1 MGKQTTITPPPTIA
15 TARRW
20 GRIADVPAVLPG
32 VSDKT
37 IRRMISRGEIY
48 AERVGP
54 RLIRVDLNSIV
65 GMPLAATGDA
75 A

>member
-1 MGKQTTITPPPTIA
+1 MGKQTTSTPSTTA
-15 TARRW
+15 TQRRW
-20 GRIADVPAVLPG
+20 GRIADVPDVLPG

-37 IRRMISRGEIY
+37 VRRMIARGEIY

-65 GMPLAATGDA
+65 GQPLAFAGDA